1 MSKTAPISIDS
12 FDPEVLAAAREVAK
26 RAGVPLESWIE
37 SVTAPTQSTPAG
49 RREPPA
55 AGPDRRQEIAEAA
68 PAAALPA
75 QDEPR
80 PQEAPGPAR
89 HPSSHP
95 AAHPAPRKPAA
106 AEAAP
111 LDASLDAMMKRLDAL
126 DRSLDEQREASRSAA
141 ARMIGEIETRLAAT
155 QPPGPI
161 AEEEAVT
168 GRLAEIERRMGEIA
182 GQLSTPR
189 PLGRR
194 GKPLASEMRDAV
206 AEVRRRQRE
215 LEEGA
220 EGGPAAIPQAPRA
233 VEAAGLPSPAIVE
246 LQAETT
252 RLRDSL
258 GSLATGR
265 DVGALEQA
273 MRALVTDIQRARAP
287 GDLAAI
293 AAPIEL
299 MRVQV
304 ERLADDVAANVHAR
318 VAGEVERLALK
329 VDGALTGAAPTFAD
343 QNALDGVFRELDEI
357 RRLIGA
363 LAGPERIQSLA
374 QGVQAISAQIAQLQ
388 RGNDAEVAALKP
400 LLEEIRSGL
409 KNPDESRALLGR
421 FEALADRMDRAAES
435 PAGNPVGELIGRLE
449 TLGESL
455 RQQPAPPKDFASIR
469 GMLETLA
476 EKVDRVSTDGRG
488 LDALEQHV
496 VALAHRLDAPKAAD
510 PALGRLERTMGELV
524 AQVSALKE
532 VSALND
538 GVPGGRG
545 PDLEAAVERATRA
558 AVKDAMA
565 GGAGEG
571 AGDGALGLLRAD
583 LAELRASQRAAD
595 QRLHATMEGV
605 QALLSRLSD
614 QLDRAP
620 SATLTSAHAL
630 AAAAPARAGATL
642 DLPLPEAPAAEPF
655 SRERHAHE
663 RPAAPKAAKAAAP
676 NAAASATAAQ
686 AGQTVRPR
694 PAIRPEDALDDV
706 TRGGDELLEPGTG
719 RPAPGRP
726 AAPDAAVPAGN
737 DIKTSFIAAARRA
750 AQAAQAEA
758 AAEQPLASRLRERM
772 GGGVRATASGAGAAA
787 KSADLPAAEGAAS
800 RVRGAVEKRR
810 RTLLLGLAAVVLA
823 LGAYQA
829 FVANGGPPPEEAA
842 APSGNAVAAAPEA
855 ARPAETRAV
864 ENRPA
869 ERGATESAAA
879 PSASPSQPSSR
890 TAATPPDP
898 TTTQSLAE
906 PGARADEAGR
916 KAGPSAAPSTGSHP
930 LPQVAS
936 MAGLA
941 PDLAGVPP
949 ALAKLK
955 QSALDG
961 DGAAIWELAGRE
973 AEGRGVP
980 RDLALAAKLYERLA
994 SAGYAPA
1001 QFKLGNAFEK
1011 GSGVTRDIAQAKSWY
1026 GRAADMGNTRAMHN
1040 LAVLHA
1046 ENPAAN
1052 GRPDFATAATA
1063 FRRAAEHGVRDSQY
1077 NLAVLYA
1084 RGLGVGQDLVQSYL
1098 WFSTAA
1104 AQGDD
1109 EAGRKRDEVAGKLA
1123 PADLARGR
1131 EMVAAFK
1138 PKAVDASANEA
1149 PALKAPAAP
1158 PTSLIGA
1165 PSPNLPNPNSFQK
1178 RAGV

>member
-37 SVTAPTQSTPAG
+37 SVTAPAQAKPDARSERPAS
-49 RREPPA
+49 EPE
-55 AGPDRRQEIAEAA
+55 RRQETSEAAAKPDEARRQTTPNPATAGAEALKAEA
-68 PAAALPA
+68 PAAAT
-75 QDEPR
+75 
-80 PQEAPGPAR
+80 APV
-89 HPSSHP
+89 
-95 AAHPAPRKPAA
+95 
-106 AEAAP
+106 
-111 LDASLDAMMKRLDAL
+111 DASLAAMMRRLDAL
-126 DRSLDEQREASRSAA
+126 DRSLDEEREASKNAA
-141 ARMIGEIETRLAAT
+141 ARMIGEIESRLAAKL
-155 QPPGPI
+155 QPSTAP
-161 AEEEAVT
+161 AEAAGDGLT

-182 GQLSTPR
+182 GQLSAPR

-215 LEEGA
+215 LD
-220 EGGPAAIPQAPRA
+220 EGGEGRIADASARPAAA
-233 VEAAGLPSPAIVE
+233 EAAGLPSPAIVE
-246 LQAETT
+246 LQQETT

-258 GSLATGR
+258 GGLATGR

-273 MRALVTDIQRARAP
+273 MRALVTDIQRAREP
-287 GDLAAI
+287 GDFAAV

-304 ERLADDVAANVHAR
+304 ERLAEDVAANVHAR
-318 VAGEVERLALK
+318 VVGEVERLASK
-329 VDGALTGAAPTFAD
+329 VDGALTGAAPSFAD
-343 QNALDGVFRELDEI
+343 QSALDTVFRELDEI
-357 RRLIGA
+357 RRLIAA

-388 RGNDAEVAALKP
+388 RGSDAEVAALKP
-400 LLEEIRSGL
+400 LLEEIRSEL
-409 KNPDESRALLGR
+409 KSPEESRVLLGR
-421 FEALADRMDRAAES
+421 FEALADRMDRAAEN
-435 PAGNPVGELIGRLE
+435 AAENTGANPVGELIGRLE
-449 TLGESL
+449 TLGENL
-455 RQQPAPPKDFASIR
+455 RQQPAAPKDLSSIQ

-476 EKVDRVSTDGRG
+476 EKVDRVNTDGRG

-524 AQVSALKE
+524 AQVSALSQAAPAKG
-532 VSALND
+532 A
-538 GVPGGRG
+538 
-545 PDLEAAVERATRA
+545 PDLEAAVERAAREAVQGALSGA
-558 AVKDAMA
+558 AP
-565 GGAGEG
+565 GGSP
-571 AGDGALGLLRAD
+571 DGAQNGAIGLLRAD
-583 LAELRASQRAAD
+583 LAEMRAHQRASD

-620 SATLTSAHAL
+620 AATMTSASAL
-630 AAAAPARAGATL
+630 AAAAPARAGVAM
-642 DLPLPEAPAAEPF
+642 DLPLAETVADKAP
-655 SRERHAHE
+655 RERAAHE
-663 RPAAPKAAKAAAP
+663 RPAAPKAAAPKAAAA
-676 NAAASATAAQ
+676 NAA
-686 AGQTVRPR
+686 RPR
-694 PAIRPEDALDDV
+694 PAARPEDTLDAV
-706 TRGGDELLEPGTG
+706 ILGADELLEPGAG

-726 AAPDAAVPAGN
+726 AAEAPLPAGG

-758 AAEQPLASRLRERM
+758 ETEQPLTSRLRERM
-772 GGGVRATASGAGAAA
+772 GGGARAAAASAAA
-787 KSADLPAAEGAAS
+787 KSAEGAEGAEGVPS
-800 RVRGAVEKRR
+800 RLRGAFEKRR
-810 RTLLLGLAAVVLA
+810 KTLLLGLAAVVLA

-829 FVANGGPPPEEAA
+829 FQANGSASHPEEAA
-842 APSGNAVAAAPEA
+842 APSERNGVAAAPEA
-855 ARPAETRAV
+855 AKSSDTKSSETKA
-864 ENRPA
+864 A
-869 ERGATESAAA
+869 ERNATEGSAAA
-879 PSASPSQPSSR
+879 PAPLPSQN
-890 TAATPPDP
+890 AATPPDP
-898 TTTQSLAE
+898 TTTQALAE
-906 PGARADEAGR
+906 PAPRADDAAR
-916 KAGPSAAPSTGSHP
+916 KSGPHP

-941 PDLAGVPP
+941 PDLAGLPP
-949 ALAKLK
+949 NLAKLK
-955 QSALDG
+955 QSVLDG

-1001 QFKLGNAFEK
+1001 QFKLGNAYEK
-1011 GSGVTRDIAQAKSWY
+1011 GSGVTRDIAQARSWY
-1026 GRAADMGNTRAMHN
+1026 GRAADAGNTRAMHN

-1052 GRPDFATAATA
+1052 GRPDFATAAVA

-1084 RGLGVGQDLVQSYL
+1084 RGLGVSQDLVQSYL

-1109 EAGRKRDEVAGKLA
+1109 EAGRKRDEVAGKLS
-1123 PADLARGR
+1123 PADLARAR
-1131 EMVAAFK
+1131 ELVAGFR

-1149 PALKAPAAP
+1149 PAPKMQAAAP

-1165 PSPNLPNPNSFQK
+1165 PSPNLPNPNAFQK

>member
-37 SVTAPTQSTPAG
+37 SVTGPAQPTERGKPSEVAPASVPEPAA
-49 RREPPA
+49 PPA
-55 AGPDRRQEIAEAA
+55 QTESKPQNI
-68 PAAALPA
+68 PAAAPV
-75 QDEPR
+75 
-80 PQEAPGPAR
+80 
-89 HPSSHP
+89 
-95 AAHPAPRKPAA
+95 
-106 AEAAP
+106 
-111 LDASLDAMMKRLDAL
+111 DASLAAMMRRLDAL
-126 DRSLDEQREASRSAA
+126 DRSLNEEREASRNAA
-141 ARMIGEIETRLAAT
+141 AQMIGEIESRLAAKL
-155 QPPGPI
+155 QPSAAPVEAAG
-161 AEEEAVT
+161 EAVT

-215 LEEGA
+215 LEEGG
-220 EGGPAAIPQAPRA
+220 EDRPAALPEAPRA
-233 VEAAGLPSPAIVE
+233 PEPAGLPSPAIVE
-246 LQAETT
+246 LQQETT

-258 GSLATGR
+258 GGLATGR
-265 DVGALEQA
+265 DVGALEQT
-273 MRALVTDIQRARAP
+273 MRALVTDIQRAREP
-287 GDLAAI
+287 GDFAAI

-304 ERLADDVAANVHAR
+304 ERLAEDVAANVHAR
-318 VAGEVERLALK
+318 VAGEVERLASK
-329 VDGALTGAAPTFAD
+329 VDGALTGAAPSFAD
-343 QNALDGVFRELDEI
+343 QSALDTVFQELDEI

-388 RGNDAEVAALKP
+388 RGSDAEVAALKP
-400 LLEEIRSGL
+400 LLEEIRSEL
-409 KNPDESRALLGR
+409 KGPEESRALLGR
-421 FEALADRMDRAAES
+421 FEALADRMDRAAEN
-435 PAGNPVGELIGRLE
+435 PAVNPVGELIGRLE
-449 TLGESL
+449 TLGENL
-455 RQQPAPPKDFASIR
+455 RQQPAAPKDFSSIQ

-476 EKVDRVSTDGRG
+476 EKVDRVNTDGRG

-510 PALGRLERTMGELV
+510 PALDRLERTMGDLV
-524 AQVSALKE
+524 AQVSALKHD
-532 VSALND
+532 A
-538 GVPGGRG
+538 PAKAG
-545 PDLEAAVERATRA
+545 PDLEAALERATRA

-565 GGAGEG
+565 GSPPDEASN
-571 AGDGALGLLRAD
+571 AALGLLRAD
-583 LAELRASQRAAD
+583 LAEMRAQQRASD
-595 QRLHATMEGV
+595 QRLHATLEGV
-605 QALLSRLSD
+605 QGLLSRLSE

-620 SATLTSAHAL
+620 AATMTSASAMAVAAPTRAGH
-630 AAAAPARAGATL
+630 AAAIVGAAME
-642 DLPLPEAPAAEPF
+642 LPLAETVADKAP
-655 SRERHAHE
+655 RERPAQE
-663 RPAAPKAAKAAAP
+663 RPAAPKAASAKPAAP
-676 NAAASATAAQ
+676 AQ
-686 AGQTVRPR
+686 AARSR
-694 PAIRPEDALDDV
+694 PAARIEDALDEV
-706 TRGGDELLEPGTG
+706 ILGADELLEPGAG

-726 AAPDAAVPAGN
+726 AATDSAAAAGS

-758 AAEQPLASRLRERM
+758 ESEPPLATRLRERM
-772 GGGVRATASGAGAAA
+772 GGGARAAASGAAPAVTSEAEDAA
-787 KSADLPAAEGAAS
+787 PS
-800 RVRGAVEKRR
+800 RMRGAFEKRR

-829 FVANGGPPPEEAA
+829 FLAHGGAQPDEAA
-842 APSGNAVAAAPEA
+842 VPSGNALATAPEA
-855 ARPAETRAV
+855 AKAPETKAPETKTAET
-864 ENRPA
+864 
-869 ERGATESAAA
+869 AA
-879 PSASPSQPSSR
+879 PAPLPSQQ
-890 TAATPPDP
+890 TATASDP

-906 PGARADEAGR
+906 PAARAEPPAR
-916 KAGPSAAPSTGSHP
+916 PAGP
-930 LPQVAS
+930 PQVAS

-941 PDLAGVPP
+941 PDLAGVPA

-955 QSALDG
+955 QSVLDG

-980 RDLALAAKLYERLA
+980 RDLGVAAKLYERLA

-1011 GSGVTRDIAQAKSWY
+1011 GSGVVRDIGQAKSWY

-1052 GRPDFATAATA
+1052 GRPDFATAAVA

-1084 RGLGVGQDLVQSYL
+1084 RGLGVSQDLVQSYL

-1104 AQGDD
+1104 AQGDE
-1109 EAGRKRDEVAGKLA
+1109 EAGRKRDEVAGRLA
-1123 PADLARGR
+1123 PADLARAR
-1131 EMVAAFK
+1131 ELVAGFK
-1138 PKAVDASANEA
+1138 PKPVDASANEA
-1149 PALKAPAAP
+1149 PAPKMQAAAP
-1158 PTSLIGA
+1158 PTTLIGA
-1165 PSPNLPNPNSFQK
+1165 PSPGLPNPNPFQK

>member
-37 SVTAPTQSTPAG
+37 SVTAPAQAAPA
-49 RREPPA
+49 E
-55 AGPDRRQEIAEAA
+55 RRQEIAEA

-75 QDEPR
+75 RDEPTR
-80 PQEAPGPAR
+80 QER
-89 HPSSHP
+89 RD
-95 AAHPAPRKPAA
+95 PAPHREAA
-106 AEAAP
+106 AGPAP
-111 LDASLDAMMKRLDAL
+111 LDASLDAMMRRLDAL
-126 DRSLDEQREASRSAA
+126 DRSLNEQREASRSAA

-155 QPPGPI
+155 LPPAPV
-161 AEEEAVT
+161 AEGEAVT

-182 GQLSTPR
+182 GQLAAPR

-194 GKPLASEMRDAV
+194 GKPLASEMREAV

-215 LEEGA
+215 LEEGG
-220 EGGPAAIPQAPRA
+220 EGRPAGIADAAPRPA
-233 VEAAGLPSPAIVE
+233 EAAGLPSPAIVE

-265 DVGALEQA
+265 DVGALEQT
-273 MRALVTDIQRARAP
+273 MRALVTDIQRAREP

-304 ERLADDVAANVHAR
+304 ERLAEDVAANVHAR

-329 VDGALTGAAPTFAD
+329 VDGALTGTAPSFAD
-343 QNALDGVFRELDEI
+343 QNALDTVFRELDEI
-357 RRLIGA
+357 RRLIAA

-388 RGNDAEVAALKP
+388 RGSDAEVAALKP
-400 LLEEIRSGL
+400 LLEEIRSEL
-409 KNPDESRALLGR
+409 KSPDESRALLGR
-421 FEALADRMDRAAES
+421 FEALADRMDRAAEN

-449 TLGESL
+449 TLGETL
-455 RQQPAPPKDFASIR
+455 RQQPAAPKDFASIR

-496 VALAHRLDAPKAAD
+496 VALAQRLDAPKAAD

-524 AQVSALKE
+524 AQVSALNE
-532 VSALND
+532 GSALNAASL
-538 GVPGGRG
+538 GRSG

-565 GGAGEG
+565 GADGAR
-571 AGDGALGLLRAD
+571 DGALGLLRAD
-583 LAELRASQRAAD
+583 LSEMRASQRASD

-620 SATLTSAHAL
+620 AATLTSAGAL

-642 DLPLPEAPAAEPF
+642 DLALPEAPAAEAS
-655 SRERHAHE
+655 SRERAAQE
-663 RPAAPKAAKAAAP
+663 RPAAPKAAKPAAARD
-676 NAAASATAAQ
+676 AASAAPASP
-686 AGQTVRPR
+686 ASAPAVRPR
-694 PAIRPEDALDDV
+694 PAGRPEDVLDEAV
-706 TRGGDELLEPGTG
+706 GGVDELLEPGTG

-726 AAPDAAVPAGN
+726 ATPEAAVPAGG

-758 AAEQPLASRLRERM
+758 AAEQPLASRLRDRM
-772 GGGVRATASGAGAAA
+772 GGARAAASGAGATT

-800 RVRGAVEKRR
+800 RVRGAVERRR

-829 FVANGGPPPEEAA
+829 FLAPGGPTPEEAA
-842 APSGNAVAAAPEA
+842 APGGNAVAAAPEA
-855 ARPAETRAV
+855 SKIPEIKAPETKVPETKA
-864 ENRPA
+864 A
-869 ERGATESAAA
+869 ERGATEGTGASAPA
-879 PSASPSQPSSR
+879 PSAPR

-906 PGARADEAGR
+906 PAPRADETGR
-916 KAGPSAAPSTGSHP
+916 KAAPAGPPA

-936 MAGLA
+936 MAGLG
-941 PDLAGVPP
+941 PDLAGLPP
-949 ALAKLK
+949 TLAKLK
-955 QSALDG
+955 QAALDG

-1001 QFKLGNAFEK
+1001 QFKLGNAYEK

-1063 FRRAAEHGVRDSQY
+1063 FRRSAEHGVRDSQY

-1084 RGLGVGQDLVQSYL
+1084 RGLGVSQDLVQSYL
-1098 WFSTAA
+1098 WFSAAA

-1131 EMVAAFK
+1131 ELFAAFR

-1149 PALKAPAAP
+1149 PALKAPTAP

-1165 PSPNLPNPNSFQK
+1165 PSPNLPAPNPLQK

>member
-37 SVTAPTQSTPAG
+37 SV
-49 RREPPA
+49 
-55 AGPDRRQEIAEAA
+55 AGPAQVTAGGKPSEAPPEAA
-68 PAAALPA
+68 PAQAEA
-75 QDEPR
+75 E
-80 PQEAPGPAR
+80 PQEAPAT
-89 HPSSHP
+89 
-95 AAHPAPRKPAA
+95 APV
-106 AEAAP
+106 
-111 LDASLDAMMKRLDAL
+111 DASLAAMMARLDAL
-126 DRSLDEQREASRSAA
+126 DRSLNEEREASRDAA
-141 ARMIGEIETRLAAT
+141 ARMIGEIEARLAAKL
-155 QPPGPI
+155 QPS
-161 AEEEAVT
+161 EAPTEPSDAGLT

-215 LEEGA
+215 LEEGG
-220 EGGPAAIPQAPRA
+220 EGRPAALP
-233 VEAAGLPSPAIVE
+233 EASRSAEPAALPSPAIVE
-246 LQAETT
+246 LQQETT

-258 GSLATGR
+258 GGLATGR

-273 MRALVTDIQRARAP
+273 MRALVTDMQRAREP
-287 GDLAAI
+287 GDFAAI

-304 ERLADDVAANVHAR
+304 ERLAEDVAANVHAR
-318 VAGEVERLALK
+318 VVGEVERLAGK
-329 VDGALTGAAPTFAD
+329 VDGAISGAAPSFAD
-343 QNALDGVFRELDEI
+343 QSALDTVFGELDEI
-357 RRLIGA
+357 RRLIAA

-388 RGNDAEVAALKP
+388 RGSESEVAALKP
-400 LLEEIRSGL
+400 LLEEIRSEL
-409 KNPDESRALLGR
+409 KSPEESRMLLGR
-421 FEALADRMDRAAES
+421 FEALADRMDRAAKDATEN
-435 PAGNPVGELIGRLE
+435 PAANPVGDLIGRLE
-449 TLGESL
+449 TLGENL
-455 RQQPAPPKDFASIR
+455 RQQPAAPKDFSSIQ

-476 EKVDRVSTDGRG
+476 EKVDRVNTDGRG

-496 VALAHRLDAPKAAD
+496 VALAHRLDAPKTTD

-524 AQVSALKE
+524 AQVTALK
-532 VSALND
+532 D
-538 GVPGGRG
+538 GAPAKAG
-545 PDLEAAVERATRA
+545 PDLEAALERATRA
-558 AVKDAMA
+558 AIKDALT
-565 GGAGEG
+565 GA
-571 AGDGALGLLRAD
+571 APDAASNAALGLLRAD
-583 LAELRASQRAAD
+583 LAEMRDHQRASD

-620 SATLTSAHAL
+620 AATMTSASAM
-630 AAAAPARAGATL
+630 AAAAPARAGHAAAIAAAME
-642 DLPLPEAPAAEPF
+642 LPLAETVADKTPRA
-655 SRERHAHE
+655 SQE
-663 RPAAPKAAKAAAP
+663 RPAAPKGALPKAPAPKVTASMPTPPVGAA
-676 NAAASATAAQ
+676 
-686 AGQTVRPR
+686 RPR
-694 PAIRPEDALDDV
+694 PEDVQDAVIL
-706 TRGGDELLEPGTG
+706 GADELLEPGAG

-726 AAPDAAVPAGN
+726 AAADAAAPAGS

-758 AAEQPLASRLRERM
+758 ESEPPLATRLRERM
-772 GGGVRATASGAGAAA
+772 GGGARAAA
-787 KSADLPAAEGAAS
+787 QPTEAAEGGPS

-829 FVANGGPPPEEAA
+829 FQVSGSGPAPEEAA
-842 APSGNAVAAAPEA
+842 APSNNAVAAAPEA
-855 ARPAETRAV
+855 AKAPETKAPEAKVAETKPAEP
-864 ENRPA
+864 N
-869 ERGATESAAA
+869 AA
-879 PSASPSQPSSR
+879 PGKLPSQGAVP
-890 TAATPPDP
+890 ADP

-906 PGARADEAGR
+906 PAPRAARP
-916 KAGPSAAPSTGSHP
+916 AGP
-930 LPQVAS
+930 PQVAS

-941 PDLAGVPP
+941 PDLAGVPA
-949 ALAKLK
+949 ALAGLK

-961 DGAAIWELAGRE
+961 DGAAIWELAARE
-973 AEGRGVP
+973 AEGRGVT
-980 RDLALAAKLYERLA
+980 RDLAVAAKLYERLA

-1001 QFKLGNAFEK
+1001 QFKLGNAYEK
-1011 GSGVTRDIAQAKSWY
+1011 GAGVTRDLGQAKSWY

-1052 GRPDFATAATA
+1052 GRPDFATAALA

-1084 RGLGVGQDLVQSYL
+1084 RGLGVSQDLVQSYL

-1109 EAGRKRDEVAGKLA
+1109 EAGRKRDEVAGKLG
-1123 PADLARGR
+1123 PADLARAR
-1131 EMVAAFK
+1131 EIVAGFK
-1138 PKAVDASANEA
+1138 PKPVDPAANEA
-1149 PALKAPAAP
+1149 PATKMQAAA
-1158 PTSLIGA
+1158 PTSLLGA

>member
-37 SVTAPTQSTPAG
+37 TVTGPAQPAG
-49 RREPPA
+49 RAKPPGITPAETKPSEA
-55 AGPDRRQEIAEAA
+55 APERAPAAA
-68 PAAALPA
+68 PAAQA
-75 QDEPR
+75 EPK
-80 PQEAPGPAR
+80 PQETLPTAPV
-89 HPSSHP
+89 
-95 AAHPAPRKPAA
+95 
-106 AEAAP
+106 
-111 LDASLDAMMKRLDAL
+111 DASLAAMMRRLDAL
-126 DRSLDEQREASRSAA
+126 DRSLNEEREASRDAA
-141 ARMIGEIETRLAAT
+141 ARMIGEIENRLAAKL
-155 QPPGPI
+155 QPAPAPAET
-161 AEEEAVT
+161 AEEGLT

-182 GQLSTPR
+182 GQLSAPR

-215 LEEGA
+215 LEEGGEGRPAGIADATARPA
-220 EGGPAAIPQAPRA
+220 EP
-233 VEAAGLPSPAIVE
+233 AGLPSPAIVE

-258 GSLATGR
+258 GGLATGR
-265 DVGALEQA
+265 DVGALEQT
-273 MRALVTDIQRARAP
+273 MRALVTDIQRAREP

-304 ERLADDVAANVHAR
+304 ERLAEDVAANVHAR
-318 VAGEVERLALK
+318 VAGEVERLASK
-329 VDGALTGAAPTFAD
+329 VDGALTGAAPSFAD

-357 RRLIGA
+357 RRLIAA

-374 QGVQAISAQIAQLQ
+374 QGVQAISAQIAQLP
-388 RGNDAEVAALKP
+388 RGGDAEVAALKP
-400 LLEEIRSGL
+400 LLEEIRSEL
-409 KNPDESRALLGR
+409 KNPEESRALLGR
-421 FEALADRMDRAAES
+421 FEALADRMDRAAEN

-449 TLGESL
+449 TLGETL
-455 RQQPAPPKDFASIR
+455 RQQPAAPKDLSPIQ

-476 EKVDRVSTDGRG
+476 EKVDRVSLDGRG

-496 VALAHRLDAPKAAD
+496 VALAHRLDAPKATD

-532 VSALND
+532 VSVLNE
-538 GVPGGRG
+538 GVPGRSG
-545 PDLEAAVERATRA
+545 PDLEAALERATRA

-565 GGAGEG
+565 DGARDG
-571 AGDGALGLLRAD
+571 ARDGALGLLRAD
-583 LAELRASQRAAD
+583 LAEMRASQRAAD

-620 SATLTSAHAL
+620 AATLTSANAL

-642 DLPLPEAPAAEPF
+642 DLPLPEALAADA
-655 SRERHAHE
+655 SGRERAAHE
-663 RPAAPKAAKAAAP
+663 RPAAPKAAAKAAAKAATKAAAP
-676 NAAASATAAQ
+676 NAETSAP
-686 AGQTVRPR
+686 AGQAVRPR
-694 PAIRPEDALDDV
+694 PAARPEDDLDAMIRDA
-706 TRGGDELLEPGTG
+706 DELLEPGTG

-726 AAPDAAVPAGN
+726 AAPEAAAPAGG

-758 AAEQPLASRLRERM
+758 AADQPLASRLRERM
-772 GGGVRATASGAGAAA
+772 GERMGGGGRAAASGAGAAA
-787 KSADLPAAEGAAS
+787 KSGDLPAAEGAAS

-829 FVANGGPPPEEAA
+829 FLAHSGPNGGPAGTS
-842 APSGNAVAAAPEA
+842 APGEAAAPEA
-855 ARPAETRAV
+855 AKVPEIKAPETKT
-864 ENRPA
+864 A
-869 ERGATESAAA
+869 ERGATESAAPA
-879 PSASPSQPSSR
+879 PSALPAQQPPRS
-890 TAATPPDP
+890 AATLPDP

-906 PGARADEAGR
+906 PDARADALGR
-916 KAGPSAAPSTGSHP
+916 APGPSA

-936 MAGLA
+936 MAGLGA
-941 PDLAGVPP
+941 DLAGVPP
-949 ALAKLK
+949 MLAKLK
-955 QSALDG
+955 QSVLDG

-1001 QFKLGNAFEK
+1001 QFKLGNAYEK
-1011 GSGVTRDIAQAKSWY
+1011 GSGVVRDIAQAKSWY

-1052 GRPDFATAATA
+1052 GRPDFATAAVA
-1063 FRRAAEHGVRDSQY
+1063 FRRAAEYGVRDSQY

-1084 RGLGVGQDLVQSYL
+1084 RGLGVSQDLVQSYL
-1098 WFSTAA
+1098 WFSAA
-1104 AQGDD
+1104 ATQGDD

-1131 EMVAAFK
+1131 DLVAAFR
-1138 PKAVDASANEA
+1138 PKAVDAAANEA
-1149 PALKAPAAP
+1149 PAPKAPAVL
-1158 PTSLIGA
+1158 PTSLVGA
-1165 PSPNLPNPNSFQK
+1165 PSPSLPNPNSPQK

>member
-37 SVTAPTQSTPAG
+37 SVTGPAQVTSRDKPSESAP
-49 RREPPA
+49 
-55 AGPDRRQEIAEAA
+55 EAA
-68 PAAALPA
+68 APVQVEAKP
-75 QDEPR
+75 QESK
-80 PQEAPGPAR
+80 PQEAP
-89 HPSSHP
+89 S
-95 AAHPAPRKPAA
+95 APV
-106 AEAAP
+106 
-111 LDASLDAMMKRLDAL
+111 DASLAAMMRRLDAL
-126 DRSLDEQREASRSAA
+126 DRSLNEEREASRDAA
-141 ARMIGEIETRLAAT
+141 ARMIGEIESRLAAKL
-155 QPPGPI
+155 QPAAAPAEA
-161 AEEEAVT
+161 AEEGLT
-168 GRLAEIERRMGEIA
+168 GRLAEIERRMGEMA

-215 LEEGA
+215 LEEGG
-220 EGGPAAIPQAPRA
+220 EGRPAAIADAPQP
-233 VEAAGLPSPAIVE
+233 AALPSPAIAE
-246 LQAETT
+246 LQQETT

-258 GSLATGR
+258 GGLATGR

-273 MRALVTDIQRARAP
+273 MRALLTDMQRAREP
-287 GDLAAI
+287 GDFAAI

-304 ERLADDVAANVHAR
+304 DRLAEDVAANVHAR
-318 VAGEVERLALK
+318 VAGEVERLAGK
-329 VDGALTGAAPTFAD
+329 VDGAISGAAPSFAD
-343 QNALDGVFRELDEI
+343 QSALDTVFGELDEI
-357 RRLIGA
+357 RRLIAA

-388 RGNDAEVAALKP
+388 RGSESEVAALKP
-400 LLEEIRSGL
+400 LLEEIRSEL
-409 KNPDESRALLGR
+409 KSPEESRMLLGR
-421 FEALADRMDRAAES
+421 FEALADRMDRAAEN
-435 PAGNPVGELIGRLE
+435 PASNPVGDLIGRLE
-449 TLGESL
+449 TLGENL
-455 RQQPAPPKDFASIR
+455 RRQPAAPKDFSSLQD
-469 GMLETLA
+469 MLETLA
-476 EKVDRVSTDGRG
+476 EKVDRVNTDGRG

-496 VALAHRLDAPKAAD
+496 VALAQRLDAPKAAD

-524 AQVSALKE
+524 AQVSALKD
-532 VSALND
+532 VPALKD
-538 GVPGGRG
+538 GAPAKAG
-545 PDLEAAVERATRA
+545 PDLEAALERATRA
-558 AVKDAMA
+558 AVKDALA
-565 GGAGEG
+565 GA
-571 AGDGALGLLRAD
+571 APDAASNAALGLLRAD
-583 LAELRASQRAAD
+583 LAEMRAHQRASD

-605 QALLSRLSD
+605 QTLLSRLSD

-620 SATLTSAHAL
+620 TATMTSASAM
-630 AAAAPARAGATL
+630 AAAAPARAGIAME
-642 DLPLPEAPAAEPF
+642 LPLAETVAEKAP
-655 SRERHAHE
+655 RERASQE
-663 RPAAPKAAKAAAP
+663 RPAAPKAASPKPTAPAPAAR
-676 NAAASATAAQ
+676 T
-686 AGQTVRPR
+686 R
-694 PAIRPEDALDDV
+694 PAARPEDALDAV
-706 TRGGDELLEPGTG
+706 ILGADELLEPGAG

-726 AAPDAAVPAGN
+726 AATEAPTPVGS

-758 AAEQPLASRLRERM
+758 ESEPPLATRLRERM
-772 GGGVRATASGAGAAA
+772 GGGARAAA
-787 KSADLPAAEGAAS
+787 QPTEAVEGGPS
-800 RVRGAVEKRR
+800 RGRGAVEKRR

-829 FVANGGPPPEEAA
+829 FQASGSGPAPEEAA
-842 APSGNAVAAAPEA
+842 APSNNAVAAAPEA
-855 ARPAETRAV
+855 AKAPEAKITETK
-864 ENRPA
+864 P
-869 ERGATESAAA
+869 AA
-879 PSASPSQPSSR
+879 PNAEPGKLPSQ
-890 TAATPPDP
+890 AAVPADP

-906 PGARADEAGR
+906 PAPRAARP
-916 KAGPSAAPSTGSHP
+916 AGP
-930 LPQVAS
+930 PQVAS

-949 ALAKLK
+949 TLAGLK

-961 DGAAIWELAGRE
+961 DGAAIWELAARE

-980 RDLALAAKLYERLA
+980 RDLGVAAKLYERLA

-1001 QFKLGNAFEK
+1001 QFKLGNAYEK
-1011 GSGVTRDIAQAKSWY
+1011 GAGVTRDIGQAKSWY

-1052 GRPDFATAATA
+1052 GRPDFATAAVA

-1084 RGLGVGQDLVQSYL
+1084 RGLGVSQDLVQSYL

-1104 AQGDD
+1104 AQGDE

-1123 PADLARGR
+1123 PPDLARAR
-1131 EMVAAFK
+1131 EIVAGFK
-1138 PKAVDASANEA
+1138 PKPVDASANEA
-1149 PALKAPAAP
+1149 PAAKMQAAA

-1165 PSPNLPNPNSFQK
+1165 PSPSLPNPNAFQK